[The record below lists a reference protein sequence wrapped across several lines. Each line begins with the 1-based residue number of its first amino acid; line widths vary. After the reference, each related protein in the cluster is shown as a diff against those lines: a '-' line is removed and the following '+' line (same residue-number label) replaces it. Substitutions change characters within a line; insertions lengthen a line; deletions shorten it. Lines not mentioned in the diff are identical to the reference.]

1 MGEGT
6 LLLTLTELGPLSV
19 NLPPHPQVE
28 AGSGMGWVEALYGAE
43 LLRSLG
49 T

>member
-6 LLLTLTELGPLSV
+6 LLLTCTELGCGLSE
-19 NLPPHPQVE
+19 VE
-28 AGSGMGWVEALYGAE
+28 AGSGMGWVEALCGAE

-49 T
+49 A